1 MGKLKEKYINNMDS
15 YEIEFSDSEYT
26 YCNWF
31 TNEINDSIKI
41 KYSELFGKDERIL
54 ISCWPDLLQ
63 LEMSETREGL
73 HQGMVKRGNKII
85 LNSFASLG
93 FIILEEEGQEPKDH

>member
-1 MGKLKEKYINNMDS
+1 MHANPNHFDDKYRIRN
-15 YEIEFSDSEYT
+15 ILGFSDDD
-26 YCNWF
+26 F
-31 TNEINDSIKI
+31 TSTI

-54 ISCWPDLLQ
+54 LSYWPDLLQ

-73 HQGMVKRGNKII
+73 HQGMVKRGNNII

-93 FIILEEEGQEPKDH
+93 FVILEEEGQEPKDH